1 MAIPP
6 FSSHMHSNGPD
17 TEMMRPK
24 ERKKREHRKIIN
36 VLNLKYYDIIL
47 LIPLILIRKILLDKN
62 A

>member
-1 MAIPP
+1 
-6 FSSHMHSNGPD
+6 MHSNGPD